1 MLKEALEVFE
11 KKISTNDRIVIDSY
25 TLKDGTYRLIEMKDD
40 QWEITKTL
48 DIFYDKKRKEVIGD
62 TDEDYYLIK
71 QLDYY
76 SKLIEMNKPIYNKT
90 IHTNNYLSIAVKKES
105 LVSNKLTREVIQGYF
120 NILRDPITKYEK
132 KLKSKEL
139 YQSVEEQL
147 GPVDRQLLDKIEN
160 HVLNTNIFRDIN
172 LDKNNYV
179 KVFFIFPDYQKT
191 ISLYKIEGERY
202 IIPNLYNKNDY
213 NINDNGL
220 ILGLPNNNMG
230 MNSKKP
236 FLENKTRK
244 VKVPYLLDQKRA
256 LLQSHFFDYLLG
268 QVSLGKYNFYIDT
281 TAGEEEILSYSDKD
295 STSPLIMK
303 SGYYL
308 RCRKEK
314 NEVEIIHADS
324 ITAYS
329 NTLKQPFI
337 LKNYI
342 GISDKTI
349 EKSKMKYDVTI
360 DELWEICQLIDDLFF
375 DKKLKIHFY
384 TKLDEISINDN
395 ILKRCLLENRSVLAA
410 WFYQGER
417 DQLELNID
425 KFTIDL
431 INNSIGK
438 NEFFKAQ
445 KQFNLRWSLLEYLN
459 SERRIG
465 KDMVEIR
472 SKLRQYI
479 NSSIDEWAF
488 ENDEEFS
495 YAVGQLVKY
504 FLSLSKAKNKSHSY
518 INLFSNAKS
527 VELLKRRIR
536 MNYSKYN
543 YNILEFEGSRFS
555 NLYTQIMT
563 YEPKK
568 INSEYITA
576 GFTAPSLIYETKKEE
591 E

>member
-11 KKISTNDRIVIDSY
+11 KKIAANDRFVIDSY
-25 TLKDGTYRLIEMKDD
+25 TLKDGTYRLIEMRDD
-40 QWEITKTL
+40 QWKITKTL
-48 DIFYDKKRKEVIGD
+48 DIFYDRKSKEVIGEN
-62 TDEDYYLIK
+62 DEDYHLIR

-76 SKLIEMNKPIYNKT
+76 SKLIEMNKYIYNKT

-105 LVSNKLTREVIQGYF
+105 LVSNKLTKEVIQGYF
-120 NILRDPITKYEK
+120 NILRNPIIKYEK
-132 KLKSKEL
+132 KSKSKEL

-147 GPVDRQLLDKIEN
+147 GPVDSQLLDKVEN
-160 HVLNTNIFRDIN
+160 YILNTDVFRDIN

-179 KVFFIFPDYQKT
+179 KVFFIFPNYQKT
-191 ISLYKIEGERY
+191 IDFYKKEGKRY

-213 NINDNGL
+213 NINDNGS

-244 VKVPYLLDQKRA
+244 VKIPYLLDQKRA
-256 LLQSHFFDYLLG
+256 LLQSQFFDYLLG
-268 QVSLGKYNFYIDT
+268 QVSLGKYNFFIDT
-281 TAGEEEILSYSDKD
+281 TEGEEGISSYSDTD
-295 STSPLIMK
+295 TTSEFTMK

-308 RCRKEK
+308 RCGKEK

-324 ITAYS
+324 ISAYS
-329 NTLKQPFI
+329 NSLKKSFI

-342 GISDKTI
+342 GISDEII
-349 EKSKMKYDVTI
+349 EKYNMMYDAEI
-360 DELWEICQLIDDLFF
+360 DELWKIRQLIDNTFF
-375 DKKLKIHFY
+375 DGKLQFHFY
-384 TKLDEISINDN
+384 TKPNEISINDN
-395 ILKRCLLENRSVLAA
+395 ILKRCLLESRSALAA
-410 WFYQGER
+410 WFYQGEK

-445 KQFNLRWSLLEYLN
+445 RQFNLRWSLLEYLN

-465 KDMVEIR
+465 KDMAEIR
-472 SKLRQYI
+472 SKLRQHI
-479 NSSIDEWAF
+479 NSSIDEWKF

-495 YAVGQLVKY
+495 YAVGQLAKY
-504 FLSLSKAKNKSHSY
+504 FLSLSKAKSKPHSY
-518 INLFSNAKS
+518 VNLFSNAKS
-527 VELLKRRIR
+527 VDLLKRRIK

-543 YNILEFEGSRFS
+543 YNIKAYEGDKFS

-591 E
+591 Q

>member
-1 MLKEALEVFE
+1 MLQEALEVFE
-11 KKISTNDRIVIDSY
+11 KKIIDNDRIVIDSHM
-25 TLKDGTYRLIEMKDD
+25 LKDGTYRLIEMRDD
-40 QWEITKTL
+40 QWKIVKTL
-48 DIFYDKKRKEVIGD
+48 DIFFDKKRKEIIGD
-62 TDEDYYLIK
+62 NDEYYYLIK

-105 LVSNKLTREVIQGYF
+105 LVSNKLTKEVIQGYF
-120 NILRDPITKYEK
+120 NILRNPITKYEK

-147 GPVDRQLLDKIEN
+147 GPVDSQLLDKIEN
-160 HVLNTNIFRDIN
+160 YVLNTDIFGDIN
-172 LDKNNYV
+172 LDKNNYI

-191 ISLYKIEGERY
+191 IDYYKNEGERY
-202 IIPNLYNKNDY
+202 TILNLYNKNDY

-256 LLQSHFFDYLLG
+256 LLQSQFFDYLLG
-268 QVSLGKYNFYIDT
+268 RVSLGKYNFYIDT
-281 TAGEEEILSYSDKD
+281 TNGEEEIVSYSDTD
-295 STSPLIMK
+295 STSSLIMK

-308 RCRKEK
+308 RCGKEK

-337 LKNYI
+337 LKDYI
-342 GISDKTI
+342 GISDETI
-349 EKSKMKYDVTI
+349 EKSKMKYEVEI
-360 DELWEICQLIDDLFF
+360 DELWKIRQLIDKLFF
-375 DKKLKIHFY
+375 DGKLQFHFY
-384 TKLDEISINDN
+384 TKPDEISINDN

-417 DQLELNID
+417 NQLELNVD

-438 NEFFKAQ
+438 NEYFKAQ
-445 KQFNLRWSLLEYLN
+445 EQFNLRWSLLEYLN

-465 KDMVEIR
+465 KNMVEIR
-472 SKLRQYI
+472 SKLRKYI
-479 NSSIDEWAF
+479 NSSIDEWKF
-488 ENDEEFS
+488 ENDEEFA

-504 FLSLSKAKNKSHSY
+504 FLSLNKAKNKSHSY

-527 VELLKRRIR
+527 VELLKRRIK

-563 YEPKK
+563 YEPRK
-568 INSEYITA
+568 INGEYITA

-591 E
+591 Q